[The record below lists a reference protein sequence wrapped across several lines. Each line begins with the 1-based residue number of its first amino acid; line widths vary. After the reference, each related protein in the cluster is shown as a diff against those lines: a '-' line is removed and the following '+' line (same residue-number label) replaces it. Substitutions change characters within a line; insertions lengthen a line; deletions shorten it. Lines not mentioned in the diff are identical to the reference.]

1 MLKKRKITTSLPQES
16 LGKGQNIF
24 PNLES
29 LESQVATSS
38 DRHVAVG
45 MGIMAQIATSN
56 VHPYNTYNISDKEM
70 KEVINEVFQQRN
82 NMKSPSI
89 DPIVK
94 HEPRGKEFL
103 KQKNAKKK

>member
-56 VHPYNTYNISDKEM
+56 VHPYNISDKEM
-70 KEVINEVFQQRN
+70 KKVIDEVFQQRN

-94 HEPRGKEFL
+94 HKPRGKEFL